1 LITTGTNTGI
11 AKEVGEA
18 ITNYRY
24 KNPKHVL
31 DVPCI
36 GICPW
41 EYISGNEQLERSNE
55 LVRLNLAS

>member
-1 LITTGTNTGI
+1 LITTGTNIGI

-18 ITNYRY
+18 LTNYRY
-24 KNPKHVL
+24 TTHKRVL

-41 EYISGNEQLERSNE
+41 KYISGNEQLERSNE